1 MHHLGRRAAARY
13 ASAMTRC
20 LRASIT
26 ALLSAVSVGA
36 CASSY
41 VAVGADAGTP
51 SDASVAPPASTAPPP
66 SDGAPPPPPVDA
78 AVDGAPGTPCAAGHT
93 HYLCADFDT
102 TKLESFGGTRVDA
115 PGLLDTST
123 AFSVSGNRSLLA
135 TLPRRGASAGD
146 VFVRAEKILVG
157 WRRVRMDFDI
167 RLETADFQP
176 SDSGLSLAGIF
187 MTSSTSFTGT
197 LLFTDGVSTA
207 VSIESQST
215 RYVETKGHLAP
226 KKWIHV
232 MMDFDPTRG
241 RYELAIDGKPE
252 SLTFPVT
259 QRTGLTPETEFSVGI
274 SSFEGPSPNLGVH
287 YDNVVIDLL

>member
-78 AVDGAPGTPCAAGHT
+78 AVDGAPATPCVAGHT

-123 AFSVSGNRSLLA
+123 AFSVSGIARCSPRCPVA
-135 TLPRRGASAGD
+135 ARAPVTSSCAPRRSSSAGG
-146 VFVRAEKILVG
+146 ACG
-157 WRRVRMDFDI
+157 WTSTFASRRLTSNLR
-167 RLETADFQP
+167 TAASRSQ
-176 SDSGLSLAGIF
+176 A
-187 MTSSTSFTGT
+187 SS
-197 LLFTDGVSTA
+197 
-207 VSIESQST
+207 
-215 RYVETKGHLAP
+215 
-226 KKWIHV
+226 
-232 MMDFDPTRG
+232 
-241 RYELAIDGKPE
+241 
-252 SLTFPVT
+252 
-259 QRTGLTPETEFSVGI
+259 
-274 SSFEGPSPNLGVH
+274 
-287 YDNVVIDLL
+287 